1 MKMSRALL
9 VIGVVLLAGLGVVS
23 AQNWTPLTNQPTF
36 SPAGEFL
43 LTDGRVLMQNNS
55 QTDWWVLTPDIKG
68 SYINGTWSQIAPM
81 PAEFNYAP
89 LFYAS
94 AVLPDGRFAVLG
106 GEYNFGNGVWFSQG
120 AVYNPSENT
129 WKQLKAL
136 DGLAA
141 NPSPGV
147 GDAASVVL
155 ATGDWLVAACCDGTS
170 GAALA
175 SGGDLH
181 WTVTGTGKADK
192 YDEEAFTL
200 LPNGTVLL
208 ADTTTPLGS
217 EIFDPSTGAWTSAGS
232 TVVELADM
240 TGDEIGPAVL
250 RYDGTVLQTGA
261 TGHNAV
267 YDSNAATWTAAPDF
281 PTNGAG
287 QQLAVYDG
295 PASILPNGNVLVM
308 TGPLTP
314 ATPYGKG
321 VQFFEWDGTNFNPV
335 PATPNAPNVAT
346 FYGRMLALPDGGV
359 MTTDYS
365 KDVEVY
371 YTTGGPNPAWAPTI
385 TDVDAKELRPGEK
398 ARKLTGT
405 QLSGLSQGS
414 AYGDDFQDATNY
426 PLITITNNAT
436 GDVFYCRTYDFSS
449 GVATGATPQTT
460 HFDVPDATELGD
472 SQLTVITNGIAS
484 AQWPIT
490 VKSFR

>member
-1 MKMSRALL
+1 MSRALL
-9 VIGVVLLAGLGVVS
+9 VINVVLLAGLGVVS

-240 TGDEIGPAVL
+240 T
-250 RYDGTVLQTGA
+250 
-261 TGHNAV
+261 
-267 YDSNAATWTAAPDF
+267 
-281 PTNGAG
+281 
-287 QQLAVYDG
+287 
-295 PASILPNGNVLVM
+295 
-308 TGPLTP
+308 
-314 ATPYGKG
+314 
-321 VQFFEWDGTNFNPV
+321 
-335 PATPNAPNVAT
+335 
-346 FYGRMLALPDGGV
+346 
-359 MTTDYS
+359 
-365 KDVEVY
+365 
-371 YTTGGPNPAWAPTI
+371 
-385 TDVDAKELRPGEK
+385 
-398 ARKLTGT
+398 
-405 QLSGLSQGS
+405 
-414 AYGDDFQDATNY
+414 
-426 PLITITNNAT
+426 
-436 GDVFYCRTYDFSS
+436 
-449 GVATGATPQTT
+449 
-460 HFDVPDATELGD
+460 
-472 SQLTVITNGIAS
+472 
-484 AQWPIT
+484 
-490 VKSFR
+490 